1 MKKYLALLLVLVMVL
16 SLAACASKPA
26 ETTDEPE
33 QTTTEPAPAEE
44 TKDEEPAPAEET
56 KEEETTEEPADNTEY
71 AVAMITDY
79 GDITDQSFNQTT
91 YEACKAFCEDNGVEF
106 SYFKPAGDNTA
117 DRVAMIEKA
126 VDEGYNVIVMPGYAF
141 GGAIVEAAPEF
152 PEVKFIALDV
162 AKGDLLEAGV
172 AKAGES
178 YDYNPDNWDLE
189 KYVDMSNVY
198 CAIYQEELCGY
209 MAGYAAVKLGYKS
222 LGFLGG
228 MAVPAVIR
236 YGYGFVQ
243 GVDAAAADLGLSDV
257 TVKYVYGGQFFG
269 DADITAV
276 MDTWYAGGTE
286 VVFACGGG
294 IYTSAVDA
302 AKKANGKVIGVDV
315 DQAGVIAN
323 YAGVDGLTVTSAMKG
338 LYPATYDTLNDVIIN
353 GNWANYV
360 GQIATLG
367 LVSADD
373 PEANY
378 VQIPMGEGTQWS
390 DSFTQD
396 DYKAMVADMYNGVIT
411 VSNDISKAASDFATV
426 ITVNDQGSIK

>member
-1 MKKYLALLLVLVMVL
+1 MKKFFALLLSLAMVL
-16 SLAACASKPA
+16 ALVACGQKDP
-26 ETTDEPE
+26 TPDTPDTPDDP
-33 QTTTEPAPAEE
+33 QT
-44 TKDEEPAPAEET
+44 KV
-56 KEEETTEEPADNTEY
+56 EY
-71 AVAMITDY
+71 KVAMITDY

-91 YEACKAFCEDNGVEF
+91 YEACKAFAEDNSIEF
-106 SYFKPAGDNTA
+106 SYFRPAGDNTA

-126 VDEGYNVIVMPGYAF
+126 VDEGFNVIVMPGYAF

-152 PEVKFIALDV
+152 PDVKFIALDV
-162 AKGDLLEAGV
+162 AAGDLLETAV

-178 YDYNPDNWDLE
+178 YDYTPENWDLS

-198 CAIYQEELCGY
+198 CAVYQEELCGY

-228 MAVPAVIR
+228 MAVPAVVR

-243 GVDAAAADLGLSDV
+243 GVDAAAADLGLTDV
-257 TVKYVYGGQFFG
+257 KVNYIYGGQFFG

-276 MDTWYAGGTE
+276 MDTWYQGGTE

-302 AKKANGKVIGVDV
+302 AKKVGAKVIGVDV
-315 DQAGVIAN
+315 DQAGVIAK
-323 YAGVDGLTVTSAMKG
+323 YAGVDGMTVTSAMKG
-338 LYPATYDTLNDVIIN
+338 LYPATYDTLTDVIVN
-353 GNWANYV
+353 GNWDKYV
-360 GQIATLG
+360 GKIATLG
-367 LVSADD
+367 LVSGTD

-378 VQIPMGEGTQWS
+378 VQIPMGDGTQWS

-396 DYKAMVADMYNGVIT
+396 DYKAMVKDMFDGKIT
-411 VSNDISKAASDFATV
+411 VSNNTSSDVSAADFATV
-426 ITVNDQGSIK
+426 ITVDDQGSIKG

>member
-1 MKKYLALLLVLVMVL
+1 MKKFFALLLSLAMVL
-16 SLAACASKPA
+16 ALVACGQKDP
-26 ETTDEPE
+26 TPDTPDTPDDP
-33 QTTTEPAPAEE
+33 QT
-44 TKDEEPAPAEET
+44 KV
-56 KEEETTEEPADNTEY
+56 EY
-71 AVAMITDY
+71 KVAMITDY

-91 YEACKAFCEDNGVEF
+91 YEACKAFAEDNSIEF

-126 VDEGYNVIVMPGYAF
+126 VDEGFNVIVMPGYAF

-152 PEVKFIALDV
+152 PDVKFIALDV
-162 AKGDLLEAGV
+162 AAGDLLETAV
-172 AKAGES
+172 AKAGEA
-178 YDYNPDNWDLE
+178 YDYTPENWDLN

-198 CAIYQEELCGY
+198 CAVYQEELCGY
-209 MAGYAAVKLGYKS
+209 MAGYAAVKLGYKN

-228 MAVPAVIR
+228 MSVPAVVR

-243 GVDAAAADLGLSDV
+243 GVDAAAADLGLTDV
-257 TVKYVYGGQFFG
+257 KVNYIYGGQFFG

-276 MDTWYAGGTE
+276 MDTWYQGGTE

-302 AKKANGKVIGVDV
+302 AKKVGAKVIGVDV

-323 YAGVDGLTVTSAMKG
+323 YAGVDGMTVTSAMKG
-338 LYPATYDTLNDVIIN
+338 LYPATYDTLTDVIVN
-353 GNWANYV
+353 GNWDKYV
-360 GQIATLG
+360 GKIATLG
-367 LVSADD
+367 LVSGTD

-378 VQIPMGEGTQWS
+378 VQIPMGDGTQWS

-396 DYKAMVADMYNGVIT
+396 DYRTLYEELRTSVLKVDAYSDLDTLPDTPNVT
-411 VSNDISKAASDFATV
+411 VDRLP
-426 ITVNDQGSIK
+426 

>member
-1 MKKYLALLLVLVMVL
+1 MKKFFALLLSLAMVL
-16 SLAACASKPA
+16 ALVACGQKDP
-26 ETTDEPE
+26 TPDTPDTPDDP
-33 QTTTEPAPAEE
+33 QT
-44 TKDEEPAPAEET
+44 KV
-56 KEEETTEEPADNTEY
+56 EY
-71 AVAMITDY
+71 KVAMITDY

-91 YEACKAFCEDNGVEF
+91 YEACKAFAEDNSIEF
-106 SYFKPAGDNTA
+106 SYFRPAGDNTA

-126 VDEGYNVIVMPGYAF
+126 VDEGFNVIVMPGYAF

-152 PEVKFIALDV
+152 PDVKFIALDV
-162 AKGDLLEAGV
+162 AAGDLLETAV

-178 YDYNPDNWDLE
+178 YDFNPSNWDLN

-198 CAIYQEELCGY
+198 CAVYQEELCGY
-209 MAGYAAVKLGYKS
+209 MAGYAAVKLGYKN

-228 MAVPAVIR
+228 MAVPAVVR

-243 GVDAAAADLGLSDV
+243 GVDAAAADLGLTDV
-257 TVKYVYGGQFFG
+257 SLNYVYGGQFFG

-302 AKKANGKVIGVDV
+302 AKKANAKVIGVDV
-315 DQAGVIAN
+315 DQAGVIAG
-323 YAGVDGLTVTSAMKG
+323 YAGVEGMTVTSAMKG
-338 LYPATYDTLNDVIIN
+338 LYPTTYDTLTDVIVN
-353 GNWANYV
+353 GNWDAYK
-360 GQIATLG
+360 GKIATLG
-367 LVSADD
+367 LVSGDD
-373 PEANY
+373 PELNY

-396 DYKAMVADMYNGVIT
+396 DYKAMVKDMFDGKIT
-411 VSNDISKAASDFATV
+411 VSNDVSKAPSDFATV
-426 ITVNDQGSIK
+426 IAVEDQGAIKG